1 MRVDEAPKVYILP
14 WACHAQ
20 LDRGAGVGAGRAAE
34 RLQEE
39 ANKRG
44 PRAQIKATTIHRL
57 LNYRSWSQRRQG
69 QEKDSSEVLI
79 LPSTQCTSC
88 LKRRP
93 CQAELRQRHR

>member
-1 MRVDEAPKVYILP
+1 MANLSGRVGI
-14 WACHAQ
+14 
-20 LDRGAGVGAGRAAE
+20 GAGRAAE

-57 LNYRSWSQRRQG
+57 LNYRSWSQQRQG

-79 LPSTQCTSC
+79 V
-88 LKRRP
+88 
-93 CQAELRQRHR
+93 AA